1 MIENFSFEPFTLR
14 CGGRLLQYDRPA
26 LMGILNATPDSFYDG
41 GRYQSEKQIVERAE
55 QIIAEGADIVDI
67 GVVSSRP
74 GATLLPP
81 DDEARRLAAAVAAVR
96 RSLPEAV
103 ISVDTCYALPA
114 RAAVDAGADIVNDIG
129 GGAFD
134 AAMFDTIAEMGV
146 PYILMLNPFGAP
158 DDPTGR
164 NRTSQYS
171 QGDPVALAVSTLSST
186 VAQLREKGVADVII
200 DPGFGFSKTLEQ
212 NYQLLAHL
220 SDLRRLFPTC
230 PLLVALSRKS
240 MIYRLLDTTPD
251 DALVGTTALH
261 AAALMQGAQ
270 MLRVH
275 DVRAAR
281 QTVSVMSELTSDENR
296 NKIITK

>member
-14 CGGRLLQYDRPA
+14 CGERLMHYDRPA
-26 LMGILNATPDSFYDG
+26 VMGILNATSDSFYDG
-41 GRYQSEKQIVERAE
+41 GWYQTESQIVERAE
-55 QIIAEGADIVDI
+55 RIVAEGADIVDV

-74 GATLLPP
+74 GATLLSP

-96 RSLPEAV
+96 RRLPEVV
-103 ISVDTCYALPA
+103 ISVDTCFALPA

-129 GGAFD
+129 GGRFD
-134 AAMFDTIAEMGV
+134 AAMFDTVADMAV
-146 PYILMLNPFGAP
+146 PYIMMLNPWGTP
-158 DDPTGR
+158 GDTVGMSGTERSSHEDPM
-164 NRTSQYS
+164 
-171 QGDPVALAVSTLSST
+171 VLAVSTLSSS

-212 NYQLLAHL
+212 NYRVLAHL

-261 AAALMQGAQ
+261 ASALMQGAQ

-281 QTVSVMSELTSDENR
+281 QTISVISELLNGENWQA
-296 NKIITK
+296 TK